1 MGILKKKE
9 MAHTP
14 AVAALIVLCTPFC
27 GASPHSSSPT
37 TGCDCSSDRCTSPN
51 PFGGA
56 DCWAGSRAEAFSC
69 SAGSYYLTGSS
80 TEHLGATYKQ
90 YTCCTGSHIHPSC
103 YDTTMRRST
112 QDHTTKESCES
123 EGYHW
128 DEEDQKCHALD
139 DTGNL
144 IVGIVFFVILIACI
158 AGIIGCIC
166 KCFNCG
172 CFSGGQST
180 GVFPAQQGV
189 AIQQPIQMG
198 QQPVQMAQPYQT
210 AQQPMQ
216 MAQQPMQKAQPYQV
230 AQQPIQMAQQPIQ
243 MAQQPTQM
251 AQPYQTAQQPMQ
263 MAQPYQVAQQPIQM
277 AQQPMQMAQ
286 PYQTA
291 QQPTQM
297 GQPYQTAQ

>member
-51 PFGGA
+51 PFSGA

-80 TEHLGATYKQ
+80 REHLGATYKQ

-103 YDTTMRRST
+103 YDTTMRRGA
-112 QDHTTKESCES
+112 QDYTTKESCER
-123 EGYHW
+123 EGNHW
-128 DEEDQKCHALD
+128 DEEDQRCNALD

-144 IVGIVFFVILIACI
+144 IVGIIVFIILIACI

-172 CFSGGQST
+172 CFSGSQST
-180 GVFPAQQGV
+180 GVLPAQQV
-189 AIQQPIQMG
+189 VSIQQPIQMG

-216 MAQQPMQKAQPYQV
+216 MAQQPTQMAQPYKT
-230 AQQPIQMAQQPIQ
+230 AQQPIQMAQQPVQMAQPYQVAQQPIQ

-251 AQPYQTAQQPMQ
+251 AQPYQVAQQPMQMAQQPMQ
-263 MAQPYQVAQQPIQM
+263 MAQPHQV

-291 QQPTQM
+291 
-297 GQPYQTAQ
+297 